1 MTSEDASSRLHIDSD
16 WKAEA
21 EREKAKLAEAEQQT
35 RKGATAGDA
44 GAPRPV
50 GFLDLVNLLA
60 MQASIGISGW
70 SGPGGQQMPPD
81 PELAKHHIDLLDTL
95 EKKTEGNLTDEEKRT
110 LSTVTYELRMQF
122 VRSATQPLPGP
133 GSGPGGQADV

>member
-1 MTSEDASSRLHIDSD
+1 MTSEDSSSRLHIDSD

-35 RKGATAGDA
+35 RKDVTAGDA

-70 SGPGGQQMPPD
+70 GGPGGQQMPPD
-81 PELAKHHIDLLDTL
+81 PELAKHHIDLLDVL

-110 LSTVTYELRMQF
+110 LATVTYELRMQF
-122 VRSATQPLPGP
+122 VQSATQPVA
-133 GSGPGGQADV
+133 GPGGPAEV

>member
-16 WKAEA
+16 WKQEA
-21 EREKAKLAEAEQQT
+21 EREKAKLAEAEKQT
-35 RKGATAGDA
+35 QKGPPAGAA

-70 SGPGGQQMPPD
+70 AGPGEQQMPPD
-81 PELAKHHIDLLDTL
+81 PELAKHHIDLLDVL

-122 VRSATQPLPGP
+122 VQSATQPAAGLGRGGP
-133 GSGPGGQADV
+133 AGV

>member
-16 WKAEA
+16 WKQEA
-21 EREKAKLAEAEQQT
+21 EREKAKLAEAEQQSQ
-35 RKGATAGDA
+35 KEPPAGAA

-70 SGPGGQQMPPD
+70 AGSGGQQMPPD
-81 PELAKHHIDLLDTL
+81 PELAKHHIDLLDVL

-122 VRSATQPLPGP
+122 VQSATQPAA
-133 GSGPGGQADV
+133 GSGRGGPAGV